1 VKFIKF
7 LANFANVDILQTF
20 VQCIDVE
27 KRGNLM
33 KNYEL
38 LTIEEV
44 SQLLRVSERT
54 VYDWAQKGE
63 IPCGKLGT
71 AWRFRKTDIL
81 QWIDKRLVNA
91 PKSTVRL
98 PIPMASILTTDRI
111 AFIEASTKEEA
122 FIQLA
127 DLMAAS
133 PQVHNRDQL
142 LEHLFQREELMSTG
156 IGLGIG
162 VPHVRLNSVDDLV
175 VAFGICRQDIIDY
188 PSLDDLPIRLIAMI
202 AANAGQHAKH
212 IRALSTVTG
221 ILKNPAMRVAVL
233 AAETTEAAY
242 QLLTRED

>member
-1 VKFIKF
+1 
-7 LANFANVDILQTF
+7 
-20 VQCIDVE
+20 
-27 KRGNLM
+27 M

-38 LTIEEV
+38 MTIEEV

-81 QWIDKRLVNA
+81 QWIDKRLESNKKPA
-91 PKSTVRL
+91 LRL
-98 PIPMASILTTDRI
+98 PIPMASILSRDRI
-111 AFIEASTKEEA
+111 AFIEAATKEKA
-122 FIQLA
+122 FYQLA
-127 DLMAAS
+127 DLMATS

-162 VPHVRLNSVDDLV
+162 VPHVRLNSVDDLLV
-175 VAFGICRQDIIDY
+175 SFGICREAIIDY

-202 AANAGQHAKH
+202 AANTGQHAKH

-221 ILKNPAMRVAVL
+221 VLKNEATRTAVL
-233 AAETTEAAY
+233 AADTADEAY
-242 QLLTRED
+242 DLLTREDRL

>member
-1 VKFIKF
+1 
-7 LANFANVDILQTF
+7 
-20 VQCIDVE
+20 
-27 KRGNLM
+27 M

-38 LTIEEV
+38 MTIEEV

-81 QWIDKRLVNA
+81 QWIDKRLE
-91 PKSTVRL
+91 STKKPGMRL
-98 PIPMASILTTDRI
+98 PIPMASILSQDRI
-111 AFIEASTKEEA
+111 AFIDAATKEEA
-122 FIQLA
+122 FFQLA
-127 DLMAAS
+127 DLMASS

-162 VPHVRLNSVDDLV
+162 VPHARLNSVDDLV
-175 VAFGICRQDIIDY
+175 VAFGICREPIIDY
-188 PSLDDLPIRLIAMI
+188 SSLDDLPIRLIAMI

-221 ILKNPAMRVAVL
+221 VLKDEATRTAIL
-233 AAETTEAAY
+233 AAETTDRAY
-242 QLLTRED
+242 QLLTREDRP

>member
-1 VKFIKF
+1 
-7 LANFANVDILQTF
+7 
-20 VQCIDVE
+20 
-27 KRGNLM
+27 M

-38 LTIEEV
+38 MTIEEV

-81 QWIDKRLVNA
+81 QWIDKRLE
-91 PKSTVRL
+91 STKKPGMRL
-98 PIPMASILTTDRI
+98 PIPMASILSQDRI
-111 AFIEASTKEEA
+111 AFIDAATKEEA
-122 FIQLA
+122 FFQLA
-127 DLMAAS
+127 DLMATS

-175 VAFGICRQDIIDY
+175 VAFGICSKPIIDY
-188 PSLDDLPIRLIAMI
+188 SSLDDLPIRLIAMI

-221 ILKNPAMRVAVL
+221 VLKDEATRTAVL
-233 AAETTEAAY
+233 AAETTERAY
-242 QLLTRED
+242 QLLTREDRP

>member
-1 VKFIKF
+1 
-7 LANFANVDILQTF
+7 
-20 VQCIDVE
+20 
-27 KRGNLM
+27 M

-38 LTIEEV
+38 LTIDEV
-44 SQLLRVSERT
+44 SKMLRVSERT

-81 QWIDKRLVNA
+81 QWIDNRLVRTKKQA
-91 PKSTVRL
+91 TRL
-98 PIPMASILTTDRI
+98 PIPMASILSKDRV
-111 AFIEASTKEEA
+111 AFIEASSKEEA

-127 DLMAAS
+127 DLMATS

-175 VAFGICRQDIIDY
+175 VAFGICREPIIDY

-221 ILKNPAMRVAVL
+221 VLKDKDTRTAVL
-233 AAETTEAAY
+233 ASETTGTAY
-242 QLLTRED
+242 QLLIREDGI

>member
-1 VKFIKF
+1 
-7 LANFANVDILQTF
+7 
-20 VQCIDVE
+20 
-27 KRGNLM
+27 M

-81 QWIDKRLVNA
+81 QWIDKRLETTKKPV
-91 PKSTVRL
+91 TRL
-98 PIPMASILTTDRI
+98 PIPMSSILSEDRV
-111 AFIEASTKEEA
+111 AFIEASTKEQA
-122 FIQLA
+122 FLQLA
-127 DLMAAS
+127 DRMAGS
-133 PQVHNRDQL
+133 SQVHNRDQL

-175 VAFGICRQDIIDY
+175 MAFGICRTAIIDY
-188 PSLDDLPIRLIAMI
+188 PSLDDRPIRLIAMI
-202 AANAGQHAKH
+202 AANADQHAKH

-221 ILKNPAMRVAVL
+221 VLKNETTRTAVL
-233 AAETTEAAY
+233 AAETTFEAY
-242 QLLTRED
+242 ELLTREDGL

>member
-1 VKFIKF
+1 
-7 LANFANVDILQTF
+7 
-20 VQCIDVE
+20 
-27 KRGNLM
+27 M

-81 QWIDKRLVNA
+81 QWIDKRLETAKRPVA
-91 PKSTVRL
+91 RL
-98 PIPMASILTTDRI
+98 PIPMSSILSEDRV
-111 AFIEASTKEEA
+111 AFIEASTKEQA

-127 DLMAAS
+127 DRMAGS
-133 PQVHNRDQL
+133 SQVHNRDQL

-175 VAFGICRQDIIDY
+175 MAFGICRTAIIGY
-188 PSLDDLPIRLIAMI
+188 PSLDDRPIRLIAMI

-221 ILKNPAMRVAVL
+221 VLKDETTRTAVL
-233 AAETTEAAY
+233 AAETTFEAY
-242 QLLTRED
+242 ELLTREDGL

>member
-1 VKFIKF
+1 
-7 LANFANVDILQTF
+7 
-20 VQCIDVE
+20 
-27 KRGNLM
+27 M

-44 SQLLRVSERT
+44 SQMLRVSERT

-81 QWIDKRLVNA
+81 QWIDKRLE
-91 PKSTVRL
+91 STQKPTMRL
-98 PIPMASILTTDRI
+98 PIPMASILSKDRI
-111 AFIEASTKEEA
+111 TFIEASTKEEA
-122 FIQLA
+122 FFQLA
-127 DLMAAS
+127 DLMATS
-133 PQVHNRDQL
+133 SQVHNRNQL

-175 VAFGICRQDIIDY
+175 VAFGICREAIVDY
-188 PSLDDLPIRLIAMI
+188 PSLDDLPVRLIAMI

-221 ILKNPAMRVAVL
+221 VLKNEATRTAVL
-233 AAETTEAAY
+233 AAETTDRAY
-242 QLLTRED
+242 QLLTREDRP

>member
-1 VKFIKF
+1 
-7 LANFANVDILQTF
+7 
-20 VQCIDVE
+20 
-27 KRGNLM
+27 M

-38 LTIEEV
+38 MTIEEV

-81 QWIDKRLVNA
+81 QWIDKRLE
-91 PKSTVRL
+91 STKKPAMRL
-98 PIPMASILTTDRI
+98 PIPMASILSKDRI

-122 FIQLA
+122 FFQLA
-127 DLMAAS
+127 DLMATS

-142 LEHLFQREELMSTG
+142 LEHLFEREELMSTG

-175 VAFGICRQDIIDY
+175 VAFGICREAIVDY
-188 PSLDDLPIRLIAMI
+188 QSLDDHPIRLIAMI

-221 ILKNPAMRVAVL
+221 VLKDEATRIAVL
-233 AAETTEAAY
+233 AAETTDRAY
-242 QLLTRED
+242 QLLTREDRS

>member
-1 VKFIKF
+1 
-7 LANFANVDILQTF
+7 
-20 VQCIDVE
+20 
-27 KRGNLM
+27 M

-81 QWIDKRLVNA
+81 KWIDKRLE
-91 PKSTVRL
+91 STKKPAMRL
-98 PIPMASILTTDRI
+98 PIPMVSILSRDRI
-111 AFIEASTKEEA
+111 TFIEASTKEDA

-127 DLMAAS
+127 DLMDTS

-142 LEHLFQREELMSTG
+142 LEQLFQREELMSTG

-175 VAFGICRQDIIDY
+175 VAFGICREPIIDY

-202 AANAGQHAKH
+202 AANADQHAKH
-212 IRALSTVTG
+212 IRVLSTVAG
-221 ILKNPAMRVAVL
+221 VLKDQATRTAVL
-233 AAETTEAAY
+233 AAETTDKAY
-242 QLLTRED
+242 QLLTREDRP

>member
-1 VKFIKF
+1 
-7 LANFANVDILQTF
+7 
-20 VQCIDVE
+20 
-27 KRGNLM
+27 M

-44 SQLLRVSERT
+44 SQMLRVSERT

-81 QWIDKRLVNA
+81 QWIDKRLA
-91 PKSTVRL
+91 STKKPAMRL
-98 PIPMASILTTDRI
+98 PIPMASILSRDRI

-127 DLMAAS
+127 DLMATS

-142 LEHLFQREELMSTG
+142 LEQLFQREELMSTG

-162 VPHVRLNSVDDLV
+162 VPHVRMNSVDDLV
-175 VAFGICRQDIIDY
+175 VAFGICRQAIIDY
-188 PSLDDLPIRLIAMI
+188 PSLDDHPIRLIAMI

-221 ILKNPAMRVAVL
+221 VLKDEATRTAVL
-233 AAETTEAAY
+233 AAETTETAY
-242 QLLTRED
+242 QLLTREDRP